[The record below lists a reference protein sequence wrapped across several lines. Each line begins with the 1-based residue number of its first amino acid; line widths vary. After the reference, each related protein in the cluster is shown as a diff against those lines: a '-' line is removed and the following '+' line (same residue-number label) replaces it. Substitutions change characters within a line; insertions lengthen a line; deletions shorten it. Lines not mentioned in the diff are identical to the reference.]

1 MPAELAEAAPP
12 SGDLP
17 GYAERLLAH
26 HRAHPEAL
34 RLVMWEALEIGDRPV
49 PAEEA
54 RTRHYQDKID
64 SAESGGQG
72 GDARSCVFFTLALAS
87 WSIAMPQLRRMVLG
101 PDHSLDDL
109 RAEVA
114 RAVRALPE

>member
-1 MPAELAEAAPP
+1 
-12 SGDLP
+12 
-17 GYAERLLAH
+17 
-26 HRAHPEAL
+26 
-34 RLVMWEALEIGDRPV
+34 MWEALEIGEEPV

-64 SAESGGQG
+64 AAESGGPG
-72 GDARSCVFFTLALAS
+72 GDARTRVFFTLALTG

-109 RAEVA
+109 RDEVA
-114 RAVRALPE
+114 RSVRALSTGEGASGQNRRR